1 MVLQGAT
8 AGEEDDVIAA
18 VYDREGA
25 RMTKPE
31 GRAVYAAVLDTEA
44 RPIIELAADLIL
56 ERSSRVREPTTVQ
69 RERALVMQ
77 RDRARRAVLN
87 TFSTVTYLRPHARVV

>member
-1 MVLQGAT
+1 M
-8 AGEEDDVIAA
+8 IAA

-25 RMTKPE
+25 RVTKPE
-31 GRAVYAAVLDTEA
+31 ARAVYAAVLDTEA

-56 ERSSRVREPTTVQ
+56 ERGCRVREPTAVK

-87 TFSTVTYLRPHARVV
+87 TFSTVTYLRPHA